1 MRITPLSPISHQRV
15 AAWLQVL
22 GIMVVG
28 FLALNG
34 LFDFACWFSGTYCQW

>member
-22 GIMVVG
+22 GIMVVC
-28 FLALNG
+28 FLALNEM
-34 LFDFACWFSGTYCQW
+34 FDLACHFTGAYCAW